1 MGAAQEAEHAL
12 EAWPGFPIL
21 DHRAEV
27 REAHEAA
34 RIVRQRPRER
44 PARRKAPSETVTEEP
59 SHGAPDEA
67 TRANASATPSVA
79 APTPLLEQYGDYVA
93 KIVDSNSGVGMV
105 SFWTFSGHLVP
116 THL

>member
-1 MGAAQEAEHAL
+1 M
-12 EAWPGFPIL
+12 
-21 DHRAEV
+21 
-27 REAHEAA
+27 
-34 RIVRQRPRER
+34 
-44 PARRKAPSETVTEEP
+44 TEEP

-93 KIVDSNSGVGMV
+93 KIVDSNSEVGMV

>member
-1 MGAAQEAEHAL
+1 LRVGGCGAA
-12 EAWPGFPIL
+12 GFPIL

-34 RIVRQRPRER
+34 RIVRHRARER
-44 PARRKAPSETVTEEP
+44 PARRKAPSETATEEP
-59 SHGAPDEA
+59 SLGAPDEA
-67 TRANASATPSVA
+67 TRANASATPSVT